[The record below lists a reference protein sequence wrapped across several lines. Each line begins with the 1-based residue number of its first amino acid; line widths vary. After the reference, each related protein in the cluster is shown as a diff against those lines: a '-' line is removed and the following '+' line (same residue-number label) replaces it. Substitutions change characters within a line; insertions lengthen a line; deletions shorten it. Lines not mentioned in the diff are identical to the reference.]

1 MSEYWVFI
9 IVKTLFNTRK
19 SRAAASA
26 FYIQALANFPNIH
39 FRDWNS
45 YCDFD
50 VALFM
55 SYPQDLKEI
64 PISRQKNPKLKI
76 GLIDPRGSINS
87 KIIDDIDFIIVDSLE
102 MRDFFSKYQRPIFTY
117 YEYPDLKP
125 ISKKHEQKD
134 TIIIGYHGNKVHLE
148 SMYPRITSAIKQLG
162 QRYSIEFWAMYNV
175 AELGEWKSGFSSR
188 VPVRHVQWSEEN
200 YYKYLAAVDIGIV
213 PNIMPINNLAELK
226 RKSVVWQSTYLDR
239 DDDYLLK
246 FKLTSNAGR
255 IIVFGLLGLPIVADM
270 YPSAMQFITDGE
282 DGFVAYS
289 TAGWYRALEKLIKSE
304 QLRQEFSD
312 KLRGKILDKVDNG
325 RQNERLMRFLEKVI
339 SQEKSERTEIIEQQ
353 SSKSRGYWIYSD
365 MCLLLGRV
373 HSKLRNLLK
382 SGSG

>member
-1 MSEYWVFI
+1 MPPQGRSLSKYWVFI

-39 FRDWNS
+39 FCDWNN

-64 PISRQKNPKLKI
+64 PRARQKNPKLKI

-87 KIIDDIDFIIVDSLE
+87 KIINDIDFIIVDSFE

-148 SMYPRITSAIKQLG
+148 SMYPRITSAIERLG
-162 QRYSIEFWAMYNV
+162 QKYSIEFWAMYNV
-175 AELGEWKSGFSSR
+175 AELGEWKSGFSSM
-188 VPVRHVQWSEEN
+188 VPVRHIQWSEEN
-200 YYKYLAAVDIGIV
+200 YYKYLTAVDIGIV
-213 PNIMPINNLAELK
+213 PNLVPMRDIKTLRKKTILSKKRFLDAE
-226 RKSVVWQSTYLDR
+226 
-239 DDDYLLK
+239 DDYLIK
-246 FKLTSNAGR
+246 FKVPSNPGR
-255 IIVFGLLGLPIVADM
+255 IIVFCLLGIPVVADM
-270 YPSAMQFITDGE
+270 YPSAMQFIRDGE
-282 DGFVAYS
+282 NGFIAYS
-289 TAGWYRALEKLIKSE
+289 TAGWFNAVERLIQSCR
-304 QLRQEFSD
+304 LRQDFANKQQKSIFGMVDFEVQNNLLNEFLKD
-312 KLRGKILDKVDNG
+312 IVRA
-325 RQNERLMRFLEKVI
+325 ERSSLSPIEAFCEPSYYYKSMRTMASFLK
-339 SQEKSERTEIIEQQ
+339 K
-353 SSKSRGYWIYSD
+353 SSK
-365 MCLLLGRV
+365 L
-373 HSKLRNLLK
+373 
-382 SGSG
+382 